1 MLRPVLVICAVLS
14 LSPASAQQPET
25 QLLEIPRQLWGQYNA
40 DVQACGTGLN
50 HSPLRISWDRMQF
63 YESSAKLEGL
73 LRLRDGSII
82 VIAKREGE
90 GQTWQSVYRL
100 NYDEPT
106 GALIVTMPQNSEMS
120 QSDFVRFRCPAR

>member
-1 MLRPVLVICAVLS
+1 
-14 LSPASAQQPET
+14 
-25 QLLEIPRQLWGQYNA
+25 
-40 DVQACGTGLN
+40 
-50 HSPLRISWDRMQF
+50 MQF